1 MRIFFT
7 LVLSLYSFLLLGQLT
22 SSTKW
27 GKVSEK
33 EIEYK
38 QVPFEK
44 EAGAVILYEEGT
56 TTIVSFFETQIYRR
70 IKILDESGIEAANQ
84 AIRYYS
90 HNKSQEIIAFRAQ
103 TINTNNGKTEI
114 IPVDKK
120 SIFDQNLNA
129 YWSVR
134 KFTFPDVQVGSII
147 EFDYVISNRN
157 LYYVDAW
164 RFQHEYP
171 TLFSA
176 FDINNHTRL
185 EYNFVAIGQK
195 MLDYSV
201 NKKSKE
207 SNRWIL
213 TNVPSYNSIDYIYN
227 KQDMS
232 ERILLQLRGYTTTD
246 GAFFDGDSNRK
257 VITDWKTLN
266 SEILN
271 NLSTYKNNS
280 TAKEIAASIPNGKDE
295 TETLKNVQNYF
306 HNTYTWNGF
315 VGIYPQLSNRDL
327 AKKRTGNAADL
338 NLLLN
343 MVLENKGIKSD
354 LVVLSSRS
362 QGKLI
367 LTYPYLGQF
376 DRMVNMVML
385 KNNSVIMMDAHDL
398 SHDFGFMPL
407 NNYNYFGLIVD
418 KSKENFVGLQPPL
431 SEYSSQQIYNIR
443 DNKLNLVQTDKRNG
457 YFRENVP
464 LNLPKG
470 IKETSLIGQA
480 IDVLM
485 NEVNTEKKDS
495 EDGMYE
501 MIRTSFE
508 TNYAGNS
515 SFINIQNPL
524 KELLSNYTFNEVNRK
539 RPLEFEFPFL
549 FKVDVVIPVP
559 DGYKIEVSDNFN
571 SHIETTD
578 KSLVYFQKAFIKD
591 DKLFLHVEF
600 YMKKSTFEGN
610 YAAIK
615 SFFDKANNAAS
626 KVIIAKKN

>member
-1 MRIFFT
+1 MRILFT
-7 LVLSLYSFLLLGQLT
+7 LLLSLYSFLLFGQYP
-22 SSTKW
+22 SSNKW

-44 EAGAVILYEEGT
+44 EAGAVILYEEGA

-90 HNKSQEIIAFRAQ
+90 HNKSQEIISFRAQ
-103 TINTNNGKTEI
+103 TINTFNGKTEI

-120 SIFDQNLNA
+120 SIFDQNLNP

-157 LYYVDAW
+157 LFYIDAW

-176 FDINNHTRL
+176 YDINNHTRL
-185 EYNFVAIGQK
+185 DYNFVAIGQK
-195 MLDYSV
+195 MLDYSL
-201 NKKSKE
+201 NKKSKQ
-207 SNRWIL
+207 SNRWVLANI
-213 TNVPSYNSIDYIYN
+213 PSYNSIDYIYN

-246 GAFFDGDSNRK
+246 GAFFDGDSDRK

-266 SEILN
+266 AEILN
-271 NLSTYKNNS
+271 NLSIYKNNS
-280 TAKEIAASIPNGKDE
+280 TAKEIAAAIPNGKDE

-306 HNTYTWNGF
+306 RDNYTWNGF
-315 VGIYPQLSNRDL
+315 VGIYPQQSSRDL

-362 QGKLI
+362 HGKLI

-376 DRMVNMVML
+376 DHMINMVML
-385 KNNSVIMMDAHDL
+385 KNKSVIMMDAYDL
-398 SHDFGFMPL
+398 SHDIGFMPL

-418 KSKENFVGLQPPL
+418 KSKENFVALQPPL
-431 SEYSSQQIYNIR
+431 SEYSSQQVYNIK
-443 DNKLNLVQTDKRNG
+443 DDKINLVQTDKRNG
-457 YFRENVP
+457 YFKENVP

-470 IKETSLIGQA
+470 IKETSLIGQSV
-480 IDVLM
+480 DVLM
-485 NEVNTEKKDS
+485 NEVNTEKKNS

-501 MIRTSFE
+501 MIR
-508 TNYAGNS
+508 S
-515 SFINIQNPL
+515 SYEASYSGKSPFIHIQNPI
-524 KELLSNYTFNEVNRK
+524 KELLSNYTFNEIDRK

-549 FKVDVVIPVP
+549 FKIDVVVPVP

-578 KSLVYFQKAFIKD
+578 KSLVYFQKALIKE
-591 DKLFLHVEF
+591 DKLILHVEF
-600 YMKKSTFEGN
+600 LIRKSTFEN
-610 YAAIK
+610 DYAAIK
-615 SFFDKANNAAS
+615 SFFDKTNIAAS
-626 KVIIAKKN
+626 QVILLKKN